1 MNIHHDVRCTLPH
14 DHEGE
19 CSNKSR
25 VVICVALEIDE
36 ESISAAEVMEQ
47 VQDALEEAINTENL
61 EARLVSVNIGDSTT
75 RVSGR

>member
-1 MNIHHDVRCTLPH
+1 MNILHDVRCTLPH

-25 VVICVALEIDE
+25 VVISVVLEIDE
-36 ESISAAEVMEQ
+36 ESMSAAEVMEQ
-47 VQDALEEAINTENL
+47 VQAALEGATDTDNL
-61 EARLVSVNIGDSTT
+61 DARLVSINIGDSTT